1 MIGSKRGGTGRRRD
15 AGGGGGGVGERCFSG
30 AAAAGSF
37 MRLMTFS
44 ESCKSEW
51 RKKSFT

>member
-1 MIGSKRGGTGRRRD
+1 MIGSKRGGTGRRTE
-15 AGGGGGGVGERCFSG
+15 AGGGGVGERCFSG
-30 AAAAGSF
+30 AAAGSF